1 MSLCIC
7 EGCGAELT
15 NRRRVRLSIE
25 RYEMVIWLTQPG
37 TAASFHETRT
47 ADVCP
52 ACVEHLARKALRV
65 TT

>member
-7 EGCGAELT
+7 ESCGAELT
-15 NRRRVRLSIE
+15 NRRRVYLPAEGYELWIRLT
-25 RYEMVIWLTQPG
+25 RPG
-37 TAASFHETRT
+37 NAASFHEKRT